1 MMTFRSN
8 GVADVAAG
16 RQAARE
22 NIVGRDDAGAGAGG
36 WAVGGA
42 ARGSAGGESMRH
54 CQ

>member
-22 NIVGRDDAGAGAGG
+22 NIVGRDDAGAGAGVRAG
-36 WAVGGA
+36 GGA
-42 ARGSAGGESMRH
+42 ARLSAGGESMRD
-54 CQ
+54 CE